1 MIPFEKLY
9 DEMENAN
16 VRFIGFT
23 DGQKRFDFGIVYTTL
38 FFGKPLVICLQS
50 NCSALFDPNDLENID
65 YIQSAFNVREKEEAA
80 AIAEFLKSEIPATPF
95 EPQYEQIKK
104 KRRKADLSGSA
115 YFFMIWILEG
125 HIFINFYIID

>member
-95 EPQYEQIKK
+95 EPQYE
-104 KRRKADLSGSA
+104 
-115 YFFMIWILEG
+115 
-125 HIFINFYIID
+125 